1 MFDNLNLNEMLGEI
15 QKKAAE
21 FQEENSDKKFTS
33 KSGGGMVSVT
43 MNGSNEVIDIE
54 IDDSLLEDKES
65 MQILLIS
72 AINDTIKMVEDDRK
86 QSALKMVGGFNP
98 FGGDMKN

>member
-1 MFDNLNLNEMLGEI
+1 MLNNLNLGDMLGEI
-15 QKKAAE
+15 QKKAQE
-21 FQEENSDKKFTS
+21 FQEENSDKQFTS

-54 IDDSLLEDKES
+54 VDDSLLEDKES

-72 AINDTIKMVEDDRK
+72 AVNDTIKMVEEDRK
-86 QSALKMVGGFNP
+86 QSALKMVGGMNP
-98 FGGDMKN
+98 FGDMKN

>member
-1 MFDNLNLNEMLGEI
+1 MFDMNNLNQMLGDF
-15 QKKAAE
+15 QKKA
-21 FQEENSDKKFTS
+21 QELQRANQDKTFNA

-43 MNGSNEVIDIE
+43 MNGANEVVDIE

-72 AINDTIKMVEDDRK
+72 AINDTLKMVEDDK
-86 QSALKMVGGFNP
+86 KHSALQMMGGMNM
-98 FGGDMKN
+98 FGQEPKS